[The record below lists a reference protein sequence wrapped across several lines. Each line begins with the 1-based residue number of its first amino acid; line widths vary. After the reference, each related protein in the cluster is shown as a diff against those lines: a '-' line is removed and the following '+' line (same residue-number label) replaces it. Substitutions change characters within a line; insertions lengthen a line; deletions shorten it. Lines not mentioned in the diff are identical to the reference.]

1 MKMEKSTKEGEGG
14 VWHLNDRNPLGRSDH
29 RLKASDVPLIHGNLN
44 WKEI

>member
-14 VWHLNDRNPLGRSDH
+14 GQHLKCRNPLSLSDH
-29 RLKASDVPLIHGNLN
+29 KLKTSDVPLIHGNLN